1 MVAACGPEKMM
12 VKVTALCD
20 AAGVASESSL
30 ERYMKCATGICDACT
45 VGPGLRLCVEGP
57 VLSSAQLKGVPEYGV
72 GHRDA
77 AGILHPW

>member
-1 MVAACGPEKMM
+1 VAAGTLPN
-12 VKVTALCD
+12 VIDLRLKV
-20 AAGVASESSL
+20 
-30 ERYMKCATGICDACT
+30 RWMKCATGICDACT

-57 VLSSAQLKGVPEYGV
+57 VLSAEALKAVPEYGV